1 MHKEEEVIKTKVKA
15 IAKVVVKVKEEGTF
29 KITLLKCL
37 YCQEYKKLEKISVPF
52 AIRRVTSKG
61 IAMLTKRLK
70 ILYLKSPI
78 AKLLLIKLA
87 KQKINIIIVYSFIL
101 LFI

>member
-1 MHKEEEVIKTKVKA
+1 
-15 IAKVVVKVKEEGTF
+15 
-29 KITLLKCL
+29 
-37 YCQEYKKLEKISVPF
+37 
-52 AIRRVTSKG
+52 
-61 IAMLTKRLK
+61 MLTKRLK

>member
-37 YCQEYKKLEKISVPF
+37 YCQEYKKLQKISVPF

-61 IAMLTKRLK
+61 IAMLTRKLKMLYSKSLKARL
-70 ILYLKSPI
+70 LPT
-78 AKLLLIKLA
+78 KLVK
-87 KQKINIIIVYSFIL
+87 
-101 LFI
+101 